1 MINLNRTNN
10 FNKATKCYLANS
22 CLVFFIVCSILLM
35 FFIQF
40 RVDNLQTKVN
50 EATTRILSLDNE
62 IRVLE
67 VEWVYLTRPARLRI
81 LSKKYLYNN
90 GYIASNQVKDEI
102 KLQSYYIANIRKNK
116 NIAMNDNAN

>member
-1 MINLNRTNN
+1 
-10 FNKATKCYLANS
+10 
-22 CLVFFIVCSILLM
+22 M